1 MRKAYIL
8 FVLIF
13 FGCSTQKD
21 KALNRAYH
29 STTSKFNPLYN
40 GEESLRLGVNA
51 LIESRKDNYWN
62 LIEVYPYSLPIA
74 FTENN
79 KNAFFD
85 TSEEKAVFTVQKHSM
100 YIDGTEKNKQISRAY
115 LLLGKSRYF
124 NGKYLQALDAFNYVI
139 RNMSSSKNSK
149 IAELWKAKVFIEI
162 GQNNRAIKELK
173 NILSSDVLDGR
184 DYSTAKAALAK
195 AYINKN
201 DFENATNPLNE
212 AFLNEKSI
220 TYKSRFGFLLGQV
233 YNKLNNFDS
242 AAITYQKVIDLNRK
256 IPRELW
262 LRSKLEK
269 LNTNFYSIEEIEN
282 QFKKLLKSDEDRRF
296 RDQIN
301 YFYSKFKLS
310 LGDTLASEKHLK
322 KSLETLTQDKYLK
335 SNIYELFAENRMNQ
349 IDFVEAG
356 KYFDSTLQNL
366 DEKSLKFRKLK
377 RKKEK
382 LTDIIKYEKTINKA
396 DSIIL
401 LMKKSPEEQVKHIE
415 SYISNLK
422 KSLNKKNSSK
432 VPRKNIALNTFES
445 FYFYNSKQVEDGIQ
459 KFKRIWGNIEL
470 KDNWKYEKNI
480 RNSVVELSNEKKVED
495 SNPLFDVKKYLSS
508 IPPISKIDSIQN
520 IKNEALFLSGIS
532 YKEQFNALKTSTNKF
547 YTLLEEKNNETF
559 LAATYYH
566 LVKIFKLLNEKE
578 KELRFSSLLIKDHG
592 KSDYAL
598 MITNPEILSKNEKE
612 KEKVFEEASK
622 AFESQNYNYVLN
634 KSEEQMK
641 VLSDY
646 KLKSQ
651 WMLLRAKAIGRL
663 EGLPAFR
670 SSLEQ
675 LNKNYP
681 NTTASE
687 KAKELLDNF
696 TVFDPIS
703 DGETKAKI
711 VFFRNPSDKEKTY
724 SYKKWL
730 ENFFKELGVS
740 DRLKA
745 SVDLFNK
752 NLDALV
758 IHGFISINSAYET
771 VKLIEE
777 NNLRLLTEEK
787 IVVLASNYRNALI
800 SKELEQLTL
809 K

>member
-1 MRKAYIL
+1 MERNIYLLWLQGWSKAPWL
-8 FVLIF
+8 QQKVLQSWRLNNPSWTINLIDN
-13 FGCSTQKD
+13 KNLKDNRD
-21 KALNRAYH
+21 KAN
-29 STTSKFNPLYN
+29 
-40 GEESLRLGVNA
+40 
-51 LIESRKDNYWN
+51 
-62 LIEVYPYSLPIA
+62 
-74 FTENN
+74 
-79 KNAFFD
+79 
-85 TSEEKAVFTVQKHSM
+85 
-100 YIDGTEKNKQISRAY
+100 
-115 LLLGKSRYF
+115 
-124 NGKYLQALDAFNYVI
+124 
-139 RNMSSSKNSK
+139 
-149 IAELWKAKVFIEI
+149 EL
-162 GQNNRAIKELK
+162 
-173 NILSSDVLDGR
+173 
-184 DYSTAKAALAK
+184 
-195 AYINKN
+195 
-201 DFENATNPLNE
+201 
-212 AFLNEKSI
+212 
-220 TYKSRFGFLLGQV
+220 
-233 YNKLNNFDS
+233 
-242 AAITYQKVIDLNRK
+242 
-256 IPRELW
+256 
-262 LRSKLEK
+262 
-269 LNTNFYSIEEIEN
+269 
-282 QFKKLLKSDEDRRF
+282 
-296 RDQIN
+296 
-301 YFYSKFKLS
+301 
-310 LGDTLASEKHLK
+310 
-322 KSLETLTQDKYLK
+322 
-335 SNIYELFAENRMNQ
+335 
-349 IDFVEAG
+349 
-356 KYFDSTLQNL
+356 
-366 DEKSLKFRKLK
+366 
-377 RKKEK
+377 
-382 LTDIIKYEKTINKA
+382 
-396 DSIIL
+396 
-401 LMKKSPEEQVKHIE
+401 
-415 SYISNLK
+415 
-422 KSLNKKNSSK
+422 
-432 VPRKNIALNTFES
+432 
-445 FYFYNSKQVEDGIQ
+445 FYNSLEGTNAY
-459 KFKRIWGNIEL
+459 W
-470 KDNWKYEKNI
+470 
-480 RNSVVELSNEKKVED
+480 
-495 SNPLFDVKKYLSS
+495 
-508 IPPISKIDSIQN
+508 
-520 IKNEALFLSGIS
+520 
-532 YKEQFNALKTSTNKF
+532 NALRNH
-547 YTLLEEKNNETF
+547 LEEKNNETF

-566 LVKIFKLLNEKE
+566 LIKIFKFLNEKE
-578 KELRFSSLLIKDHG
+578 NELRFSNLLIKDHG